1 MHATIYNEF
10 RAILSQLKITGPIL
24 EIGAV
29 PEENTLLNIDLLRAR
44 ERIGINIAPASSYN
58 GFDILQASATD
69 LSVFKNGHFDCVLSN
84 ATIEHEKQFWKIC
97 AEIRRVLRPGG
108 VAIVGAPGYSRTGDT
123 GHLTLSKPAAA
134 FPASA
139 AAGADP
145 LAEWDVTTL
154 VYRYHGAPKDYYRF
168 SEDAFRE
175 VIFEGYRDVCIRT
188 VMVPPRLIG
197 SGIKA
202 V

>member
-10 RAILSQLKITGPIL
+10 RTIISQLKITGRVL

-29 PEENTLLNIDLLRAR
+29 PEENTLLNMDLLRDR
-44 ERIGINIAPASSYN
+44 ERVGVNIAPASCYH
-58 GFDILQASATD
+58 GFDILQADATD
-69 LSVFKNGHFDCVLSN
+69 LSIFDSDRFDCVLSN
-84 ATIEHEKQFWKIC
+84 ATIEHEKHFWKIC

-108 VAIVGAPGYSRTGDT
+108 VAIIGAPGYSQNSDT
-123 GHLTLSKPAAA
+123 GQLDLSKP
-134 FPASA
+134 
-139 AAGADP
+139 AGADP
-145 LAEWDVTTL
+145 LAEWDFTTL
-154 VYRYHGAPKDYYRF
+154 VFRYHGAPKDYYRF

-197 SGIKA
+197 NGTKMA
-202 V
+202 

>member
-1 MHATIYNEF
+1 MHHTIYSEF
-10 RAILSQLKITGPIL
+10 RAIISQLNTTGEIL

-29 PEENTLLNIDLLRAR
+29 PQENTLLNIDLLRDR
-44 ERIGINIAPASSYN
+44 KRVGVNIAPASSYN

-69 LSVFKNGHFDCVLSN
+69 LSIFETGRFECVLSN
-84 ATIEHEKQFWKIC
+84 ATIEHEKHFWKIC

-108 VAIVGAPGYSRTGDT
+108 VAIVGAPGYSQESDT
-123 GHLTLSKPAAA
+123 ERLALSKP
-134 FPASA
+134 
-139 AAGADP
+139 AGADP

-175 VIFEGYRDVCIRT
+175 VIFEGYRDVSIRT

-197 SGIKA
+197 SGIKLA
-202 V
+202 

>member
-10 RAILSQLKITGPIL
+10 RTILSQLKITGPIL

-29 PEENTLLNIDLLRAR
+29 PEENTLLNIDLLRNL

-69 LSVFKNGHFDCVLSN
+69 LSLFESGHFDCVLSN

-108 VAIVGAPGYSRTGDT
+108 VAIVGAPGYSQNSDT
-123 GHLTLSKPAAA
+123 ERLALSKP
-134 FPASA
+134 
-139 AAGADP
+139 AGADP

-197 SGIKA
+197 SGVKSA
-202 V
+202 